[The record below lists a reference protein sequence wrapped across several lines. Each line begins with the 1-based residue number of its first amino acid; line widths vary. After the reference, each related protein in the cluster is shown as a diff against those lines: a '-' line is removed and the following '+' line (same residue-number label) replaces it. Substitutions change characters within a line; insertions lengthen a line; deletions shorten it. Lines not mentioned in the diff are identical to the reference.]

1 MKISREVKVGAL
13 VLSGIVL
20 FIYGFN
26 YLKGKDLFNPSDTFY
41 TEYNNVEGLVPSTPV
56 TINGLKVG
64 KVTGIGF
71 KGDGSGKL
79 SIELMVD
86 SNFEFSKNSKAELY
100 ETGLIGGKAIAIIP
114 AFDGAET
121 AEDGDFLEGRVKA
134 GLTELVNQR
143 LTPLQEKIEIMMVGA
158 DSLLSNINDVFD
170 AKTKENLR
178 ASVAGL
184 NDVMQNFKS
193 TSSSL
198 KTLVALNQEKL
209 NTTLDNVENIS
220 SNLSK
225 TTNELAEADL
235 KQTIKVL
242 ESTIQNFNGIS
253 AKINSGEGSIGKLL
267 KDEGLYDNL
276 EGASLQLEQ
285 LLQDMKLNPKRYVHF
300 SLFGKKPKRYDA
312 EGNEIKDE
320 D

>member
-13 VLSGIVL
+13 VLSGIIL

-26 YLKGKDLFNPSDTFY
+26 YLKGKDLFNSSDTFY

-64 KVTGIGF
+64 KVTAIGF

-79 SIELMVD
+79 SIQLMVD

-114 AFDGAET
+114 AFDGAEK
-121 AEDGDFLEGRVKA
+121 AEEGDVLEGRVKA
-134 GLTELVNQR
+134 GLTELVNKR
-143 LTPLQEKIEIMMVGA
+143 LTPLQEKIEIMMVGT
-158 DSLLSNINDVFD
+158 DSLLSNLNDVFD
-170 AKTKENLR
+170 AKTKANLR
-178 ASVAGL
+178 GSIAGL
-184 NDVMQNFKS
+184 NDVIQNFKR

-198 KTLVALNQEKL
+198 NTLVAQNQEKL
-209 NTTLDNVENIS
+209 DNTLKNVENIS

-225 TTNELAEADL
+225 TTDELVEADL
-235 KQTIKVL
+235 KQTIKTL

-253 AKINSGEGSIGKLL
+253 AKINDGEGSIGKLL

-312 EGNEIKDE
+312 QGNEIKDE